1 MVEVVEYLVVVVAAL
16 APVLRLLLKL
26 LYLAPAEQLILES
39 AVECWLLDLVVAVA
53 IKRTIIQSQ

>member
-1 MVEVVEYLVVVVAAL
+1 MVEVVEYLVVVAAAL

-26 LYLAPAEQLILES
+26 PYLAPAEQLILES

-53 IKRTIIQSQ
+53 IKRIIIQSQ